1 MEERRTSI
9 EVLGIHERLNQANVR
24 CRWVSGDQELADGLT
39 KPWKG
44 EQLIQALSQTTWR
57 IVFDPNFVSGKKR
70 KQVRQLET
78 KYGDSDWLNLVCC
91 LDDSIFGQESFW
103 SCVNLVSSVDQRSIP
118 QPYGA
123 QDVP

>member
-1 MEERRTSI
+1 M
-9 EVLGIHERLNQANVR
+9 
-24 CRWVSGDQELADGLT
+24 
-39 KPWKG
+39 
-44 EQLIQALSQTTWR
+44 IQALSQTTWR
-57 IVFDPNFVSGKKR
+57 IVFDPSFVSGKKR